1 MIPPKLQSVL
11 ETTGYLKAGRRCAPG
26 VKLGQA
32 AQEGRRG
39 RRFSPDARW
48 QGASSLR
55 VYFKYALDTVA
66 AETVGEWRREI
77 WNEGNSPL
85 LWVVSPQQT
94 ILYNA
99 FGRPQPRNDA
109 EANRLQTFENIAS
122 ELDRLD
128 SFAGRLAM
136 ETGQFWRNEPS
147 VDRKTGVDQLLLS
160 DLSSLE
166 RDLVAKGLGRHE
178 AQGLIGRCIFTQ
190 YLIDRRIVDEPLLH
204 RECGQRSLPLAL
216 RDRSATR
223 RLFAWLS
230 ETFNGDM
237 FPGVSIEMTPAET
250 YLERVAE
257 FLLATDPAS
266 GQQSLFP
273 YQFDVIP
280 VELISSI
287 YEQFAHS
294 DTSPQT
300 SEARRMGIHYT
311 RLSVVSLVLDEVM
324 REATGRES
332 VLDLTCGS
340 GVFLVEAFRRLVQ
353 LRSDGA
359 EPTREVIRSTLQEQ
373 VFGVDISETAIHIA
387 AFSLYLAA
395 LELDPDP
402 TPPNALRFEPLIDRN
417 LFAGDAHAIA
427 TRRGRP
433 ANLVA
438 PGSDNPRKFE
448 IIVGNPLWSFKG
460 RSGTAARRSRSQ
472 GQAALPPRGESLDF
486 LKTAQYFA
494 DEKTRFGLIL
504 SALPFFSG
512 SGTGLNASHGILQSL
527 APVTLV
533 DLSRLRSWLFPNTT
547 MPAVVLLARHRLHQR
562 NDQVT
567 VVQVPW
573 AESGKRTHTFEIA
586 PQDILKFPASSLQR
600 RPELLKA
607 VAFGRH
613 HDLLLL
619 ERLGKRHA
627 TLERQ
632 LSEQGTRL
640 RLGLIFGDHSR
651 DTDTLQGLPLL
662 DRSNSRRFALGPDL
676 PLFDGQGAEGPRPWE
691 IYRAPLLLIRRSLV
705 NEPRPVVAVSER
717 DILFTE
723 DYMGASL
730 PSTPPESAHLLA
742 AMLSSSMAAWFFLMT
757 SSQFGLWT
765 NRLFVRD
772 LARFPIPDIGTAIQ
786 SAEGRRILE
795 IATDVQQR
803 PPSEDDWNELDA
815 AVLTLYGLD
824 ETERIVVQDGLF
836 RARWQWQAGQRESI
850 APAGLDDMASYARA
864 FLGTMDAWFSARNVR
879 RMRAE
884 IFDFPRNDSLRAIR
898 FVLEENSGPSILR
911 TVRLEG
917 RMADLLK
924 RIGERLNV
932 RITDS
937 ITSAREL
944 RAHGPNEVVIIK
956 PSARRHWLGVSA
968 LEDADAVVVESISG
982 AKI

>member
-1 MIPPKLQSVL
+1 MIAPELQSVL
-11 ETTGYLKAGRRCAPG
+11 ATAGYLQAGRSCAPG

-55 VYFKYALDTVA
+55 VYFKYALDTVTA
-66 AETVGEWRREI
+66 ATVGEWRREI

-99 FGRPQPRNDA
+99 FGRPQQKNDA
-109 EANRLQTFENIAS
+109 EANRLETFDNIAS
-122 ELDRLD
+122 EFDRLD

-136 ETGQFWRNEPS
+136 ETGEFWRNEPR
-147 VDRKTGVDQLLLS
+147 VDRTTGVEQLLLA
-160 DLSSLE
+160 DLAALE
-166 RDLVAKGLGRHE
+166 RDLVAEGLGRHE
-178 AQGLIGRCIFTQ
+178 AQGLIGRCVFTQ
-190 YLIDRRIVDEPLLH
+190 CLIDRGIVDEPLLQ
-204 RECGQRSLPLAL
+204 RKCGQQSLPLAL
-216 RDRSATR
+216 RDRAATR

-230 ETFNGDM
+230 KTFNGDM
-237 FPGVSIEMTPAET
+237 FPGASIEMTPAES
-250 YLERVAE
+250 YLERVAD
-257 FLLATDPAS
+257 FLQGTDPAS
-266 GQQSLFP
+266 GQRSLFP

-294 DTSPQT
+294 DTAPPASG
-300 SEARRMGIHYT
+300 ARQMGIHYT

-324 REATGRES
+324 REATGRET
-332 VLDLTCGS
+332 VLDPTCGS

-359 EPTREVIRSTLQEQ
+359 EPTREVIRLTLQDQ
-373 VFGVDISETAIHIA
+373 VFGMDISETAIHIA

-395 LELDPDP
+395 LEMDPDP
-402 TPPNALRFEPLIDRN
+402 TPPDSLRFKPLIDRN

-427 TRRGRP
+427 AGNDRRVK
-433 ANLVA
+433 LVA

-448 IIVGNPLWSFKG
+448 IIVGKPLWSFKG
-460 RSGTAARRSRSQ
+460 RAGTAARRSRSQ
-472 GQAALPPRGESLDF
+472 GQVARQPRGESLDF
-486 LKTAQYFA
+486 LKTAQDFA
-494 DEKTRFGLIL
+494 DEKTRFGFIL

-512 SGTGLNASHGILQSL
+512 SKTGLKASHSILQSL

-533 DLSRLRSWLFPNTT
+533 NLSSLRSWLFPNAKV
-547 MPAVVLLARHRLHQR
+547 PAIALFARHRLRQR

-573 AESGKRTHTFEIA
+573 SESGKRTHTFEIA
-586 PQDILKFPASSLQR
+586 PRDILRLPASSLQR

-607 VAFGRH
+607 AAFGRH

-619 ERLGKRHA
+619 ERLGKQHA

-640 RLGLIFGDHSR
+640 RLGLIFGNRSHG
-651 DTDTLQGLPLL
+651 TDALQGLPLL
-662 DRSNSRRFALGPDL
+662 DRANSRRFALGTDL
-676 PLFDGQGAEGPRPWE
+676 PLFGSQRAEDPRPRA

-717 DILFTE
+717 DLVFTE
-723 DYMGASL
+723 DYIGASL
-730 PSTPPESAHLLA
+730 ASAPPEFAHLLA
-742 AMLSSSMAAWFFLMT
+742 AMLSSSMAAWHALMT
-757 SSQFGLWT
+757 SSEFGLST

-772 LARFPIPDIGTAIQ
+772 LARFPVPDIGAAIQ
-786 SAEGRRILE
+786 SPEGRRILE
-795 IATDVQQR
+795 IETDLQR
-803 PPSEDDWNELDA
+803 RPASESDWNELDE

-824 ETERIVVQDGLF
+824 ETERIVVEDGLF
-836 RARWQWQAGQRESI
+836 RAHWQWQAGRRESM
-850 APAGLDDMASYARA
+850 APAGLNDMASYARA
-864 FLGTMDAWFSARNVR
+864 FLGTMDAWFSARNAR

-884 IFDFPRNDSLRAIR
+884 IFALPRDASLRVIR
-898 FVLEENSGPSILR
+898 FVLEEHSGPSILK
-911 TVRLEG
+911 TVPLEG
-917 RMADLLK
+917 RLADLLK

-937 ITSAREL
+937 SASAREL
-944 RAHGPNEVVIIK
+944 HAHGPNEVVIIK

-968 LEDADAVVVESISG
+968 LEDADAVVVKGISG
-982 AKI
+982 AAI